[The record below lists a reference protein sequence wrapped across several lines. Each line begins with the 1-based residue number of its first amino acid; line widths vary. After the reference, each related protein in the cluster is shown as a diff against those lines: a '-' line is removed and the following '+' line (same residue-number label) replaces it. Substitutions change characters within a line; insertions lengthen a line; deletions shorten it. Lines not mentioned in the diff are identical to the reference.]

1 MLVPVSI
8 VGPSYEGHSLSIDAQ
23 RSINLFPEMDEGQGG
38 KSVAMLARTAGLVT
52 RLTLPKK
59 PVRAMANC
67 GGRLF
72 VLAGNTFYEVT
83 KSGGA
88 LSSSVIGTV
97 TTSSGRA
104 TIVFDGLNVI
114 VSAGKR
120 YAYNIDTSA
129 WTELTLAPA
138 GTEADVV
145 DGYAVFLEAG
155 TGKVWYG
162 EYQDPADVD
171 GLNFVTAEA
180 YPDPLVGVVVL
191 QRKVVLLGS
200 TSIEEWYNVG
210 GSDNLFE
217 RIEGSVRD
225 RGCAAAGSIARI
237 DNTAFFL
244 GSGDEG
250 EGMVWRLTD
259 GAPQRISTHA
269 VERALQQSTD
279 LSAATAFVWEEY
291 GHTFYQITAPGL
303 DVSWVYD
310 VSAGQWHERA
320 YWNTGTGAFERHR
333 GEIHAFWNGMHLV
346 SDHKTGALYEMRFDA
361 HDDAGNPLR
370 WLRRTAYSDAQLRR
384 FTVHSFQV
392 DIETGVGL
400 DGEGQGTNPVLF
412 LRYSD
417 DGGKTWS
424 QLRPAS
430 MGKIGQYRARAIWR
444 RLGQSRNRI
453 WEISGSDPVKTIIVR
468 AVAEITVGAA

>member
-1 MLVPVSI
+1 MLVPVNI
-8 VGPSYEGHSLSIDAQ
+8 VGPSYEGHSLSVDAQ
-23 RSINLFPEMDEGQGG
+23 RSINLFPEVDEGQGG
-38 KSVAMLARTAGLVT
+38 KTVAMLARTAGLRT
-52 RLTLPKK
+52 RLTLPKA
-59 PVRAMANC
+59 PIRAMANC

-72 VLAGNTFYEVT
+72 ALAGDTLYEVT
-83 KSGGA
+83 KSAGA
-88 LSSSVIGTV
+88 WSHDVIGTV
-97 TTSSGRA
+97 STSSGRA
-104 TIVFDGLNVI
+104 SIIYDGLNVI
-114 VSAGKR
+114 VSAGRR
-120 YAYNIDTSA
+120 YAYNLDSKVWSQLA
-129 WTELTLAPA
+129 EAPA
-138 GTEADVV
+138 GTEADGV
-145 DGYAVFLEAG
+145 DGYTVFIEAG
-155 TGKVWYG
+155 TGKFWYG

-171 GLNFVTAEA
+171 GLNFATAEA
-180 YPDPLVGVVVL
+180 YPDDLVGIVIL

-200 TSIEEWYNVG
+200 TSIEEWYNSG

-279 LSAATAFVWEEY
+279 LSKATAFVWEEY

-303 DVSWVYD
+303 DTSWVYD
-310 VSAGQWHERA
+310 VSAGLWHERA
-320 YWNTGTGAFERHR
+320 WWNTATGAFERHR
-333 GEIHAFWNGMHLV
+333 GELHAFWQGMHLV
-346 SDHKTGALYEMRFDA
+346 SDYETGDIYEMRFDA
-361 HDDAGNPLR
+361 FDDAGNPLR

-384 FTVHSFQV
+384 FAVHSFQV

-400 DGEGQGTNPVLF
+400 DGEGQGVSPVLF

-417 DGGKTWS
+417 DGGRTWS

-430 MGKIGQYRARAIWR
+430 MGRIGQYRVRAIWR
-444 RLGQSRNRI
+444 RLGHSRNRI
-453 WEISGSDPVKTIIVR
+453 WEVSGSDPVKTVLIR
-468 AVAEITVGAA
+468 AVADITLGAS

>member
-1 MLVPVSI
+1 MLVPVNI
-8 VGPSYEGHSLSIDAQ
+8 VGPSYEAHSLSADAQ

-38 KSVAMLARTAGLVT
+38 KSPAMLARTAGLIA
-52 RLTLPKK
+52 RLTLPKT
-59 PVRAMANC
+59 PIRAMANC

-72 VLAGNTFYEVT
+72 VLAGNTVYEVT
-83 KSGGA
+83 KTGGTWTSAA
-88 LSSSVIGTV
+88 LGTV
-97 TTSSGRA
+97 NSSSGRA
-104 TIVFDGLNVI
+104 TIVYDGLNVI

-120 YAYNIDTSA
+120 YAYNLDAKALSVLS
-129 WTELTLAPA
+129 EAPA
-138 GTEADVV
+138 GTEADGV
-145 DGYAVFLEAG
+145 DGYTVFIEAG
-155 TGKVWYG
+155 TGKFWYG

-171 GLNFVTAEA
+171 GLNFATAEA
-180 YPDPLVGVVVL
+180 YPDDLVGIVIL
-191 QRKVVLLGS
+191 QRKVVLLGA
-200 TSIEEWYNVG
+200 TSIEEWYNAG
-210 GSDNLFE
+210 GADNLFE

-250 EGMVWRLTD
+250 DGMVWRLTD

-269 VERALQQSTD
+269 VERALASSTD
-279 LSAATAFVWEEY
+279 LSAATAFVWEEF

-303 DVSWVYD
+303 TSSWVYD
-310 VSAGQWHERA
+310 VSAGLWHERA
-320 YWNTGTGAFERHR
+320 WWNTGTGAFERHR
-333 GEIHAFWNGMHLV
+333 AETHAFWDGAHLV
-346 SDHKTGALYEMRFDA
+346 SDYETGSLYEMTFDA
-361 HDDAGNPLR
+361 FDDAGDPLR

-392 DIETGVGL
+392 DIETGVGI
-400 DGEGQGTNPVLF
+400 DGSGQGADPVLF

-417 DGGKTWS
+417 DGGRTWS

-430 MGKIGQYRARAIWR
+430 MGRIGEYRRRAIWR

-453 WEISGSDPVKTIIVR
+453 WEVSGSDPVKTAIVR
-468 AVAEITVGAA
+468 AFADITVGAN